1 MVGLDEEEEELRRAE
16 AENRIR
22 NLVWTVSGD
31 YGMRVQPD
39 VDLFLRSRER
49 GLYRAVCEGAFF
61 RYYDQRA
68 FSLYL
73 MKKLYFE
80 ADERMLERIVHLCM
94 DAAVFRTLIRERRG
108 VEALRRRAAEEF
120 LEREFAANTST
131 PLGRLFLSYY
141 GRLTGGSAAADAVT
155 AEMLAVLDCLSQ
167 EIPAGERVSARPV
180 IEAVDLLYNRLVD
193 PGFVRRH
200 GDLEHVLGVTLEE
213 LAESDFDWQDFLA
226 EEAEETATSEPP
238 PAAEPPGAGG
248 ERRAGSSAPIRLDE
262 KARARAYSYM
272 ELNYGRS
279 YMKPLEQ
286 KRLNHALCRGTHDG
300 CSLYFTDGILHNMVR
315 RNYQFEYVRRQEE
328 FNRTTYR
335 RSRQMANRNIHIL
348 SDMLRQA
355 LIRRTE
361 EEYVR
366 SETGRIL
373 PRELWRTKYTGE
385 RRIFERRVPAESA
398 EFVVDILMDASG
410 SQRDRRG
417 EVAVQSFI
425 LSEALSIVG
434 IPHRVQ
440 SFCTCWDYTILQ
452 RFREYDDPR
461 EKNQRIFEYST
472 SANNRDGLAVRAA
485 AQGLLQRPEENK
497 ILIILSDGR
506 PNDRIV
512 NRTVSRAP
520 ALYTREFAVRDTAEE
535 IRRVRGAGV
544 AVLGVFAGE
553 ETDLD
558 AEKKI
563 FGRDF
568 AYIRDIRNFSP
579 TVGRYLRRQLDLA

>member
-1 MVGLDEEEEELRRAE
+1 MDSEAEELRRAE
-16 AENRIR
+16 AEHRIR

-31 YGMRVQPD
+31 YGMQAQPD
-39 VDLFLRSRER
+39 VELFLRSRER

-61 RYYDQRA
+61 RYYDRRE

-94 DAAVFRTLIRERRG
+94 DAAVFRTVIRERPG
-108 VEALRRRAAEEF
+108 VEALRRQAAEEF
-120 LEREFAANTST
+120 LEKEFAANTST
-131 PLGRLFLSYY
+131 PLGRLFLCYY
-141 GRLTGGSAAADAVT
+141 GRITGGSAGADAVT
-155 AEMLAVLDCLSQ
+155 TEMFAVLSELER
-167 EIPAGERVSARPV
+167 EIPAGARVSARPV
-180 IEAVDLLYNRLVD
+180 IETVDCIYNRLVD
-193 PGFVRRH
+193 PGFLRRH

-213 LAESDFDWQDFLA
+213 LAESEFDWQDFLA
-226 EEAEETATSEPP
+226 EEAEERPVT
-238 PAAEPPGAGG
+238 EPPGAADSPGKAG
-248 ERRAGSSAPIRLDE
+248 ERRAGPGAPIQLDE
-262 KARARAYSYM
+262 KTRARAYSYM

-315 RNYQFEYVRRQEE
+315 RNYQSEYVRHQAE
-328 FNRTTYR
+328 FNQTTWR
-335 RSRQMANRNIHIL
+335 RNRQMANRNIHIL
-348 SDMLRQA
+348 SEMLRQA

-366 SETGRIL
+366 SETGSIL

-385 RRIFERRVPAESA
+385 RRIFTRRVPAESA
-398 EFVVDILMDASG
+398 DFVVDILMDASG

-425 LSEALSIVG
+425 LCEALSIVG

-461 EKNQRIFEYST
+461 EKNRSVFEYST
-472 SANNRDGLAVRAA
+472 SANNRDGLAVRATA
-485 AQGLLQRPEENK
+485 YTLLQRPEENK

-520 ALYTREFAVRDTAEE
+520 ALYTGEFAVRDTAEE

-553 ETDLD
+553 EADLE

-568 AYIRDIRNFSP
+568 AYIRDIRHFSP
-579 TVGRYLRRQLDLA
+579 TVGRYLRRQLDLV